1 MKALNFYI
9 VFVSLLV
16 CQQSVGSEQCS
27 SATYHSQ
34 AQVDTVIDGDTIK
47 LTSGQ
52 LVRLIGIDTPEINH
66 KNIQKSEPLAL
77 QAKQYLIELIG
88 KNKKIN
94 LVLDNELV
102 DPYNRMLAHVFNQ
115 NGDNVQQQLV
125 NKGYAD
131 AWVYGQNSLFWQCY
145 RQAELIAR
153 VNKLGIWQY
162 PKWQPKQAKTVAK
175 SQTYQYEWVGRLN
188 RVFNKDQVLWLVLD
202 EKLYVGIRQQDLYQS
217 FKTTDFTRLIGQDL
231 YIQASVFYKNKHW
244 RAYLSKPW
252 QLTLG
257 TQLN

>member
-1 MKALNFYI
+1 MKALNFCI
-9 VFVSLLV
+9 LLCSLLF
-16 CQQSVGSEQCS
+16 SYYSAANEQCS
-27 SATYHSQ
+27 VLAYHSQ
-34 AQVDTVIDGDTIK
+34 AQVDKVVDGDTVK

-66 KNIQKSEPLAL
+66 KNKTKSEPLAL
-77 QAKQYLIELIG
+77 QAKQYLTELIG

-102 DPYNRMLAHVFNQ
+102 DSYNRMLAHVFNHK
-115 NGDNVQQQLV
+115 DENVQQKLV

-131 AWVYGQNSLFWQCY
+131 AWVYGSNSLFWQCY
-145 RQAELIAR
+145 RQAELSAR

-162 PKWQPKQAKTVAK
+162 PKWQPKRAKTVAK
-175 SQTYQYEWVGRLN
+175 SQAYQHEWVGQLN
-188 RVFNKDQVLWLVLD
+188 RVFNKDQVLWFVLD
-202 EKLYVGIRQQDLYQS
+202 ERLYVGIRQQDLYQS
-217 FKTTDFTRLIGQDL
+217 FKTIDFTRLIGQDIH
-231 YIQASVFYKNKHW
+231 IQASVFYKDKHW